1 MADVQHRAPL
11 KRVAAIERWAE
22 RAVALKDSRKLDAL
36 IAAAFV
42 VLTLMMCASVVA
54 NQISSNRTL
63 NFNESATCAAPLQYF
78 NNTSR
83 NANRTMHRVAELL
96 ESKCHN
102 ASVTT
107 AHQVSIS
114 GEPYPYLVV
123 RLCEMGVTMI
133 NPSVV
138 SYGEY
143 SGKCEEMAANVT
155 KIKIRR
161 FPMVIN
167 HTGSLQLK
175 LHSLGGACVA
185 QHAIELAACSW

>member
-1 MADVQHRAPL
+1 GAKRAAAELSQLFCSNSDVDGKKHTMTLQSFMSHYALHLYIYSSLQQMADVQHRAPL

-114 GEPYPYLVV
+114 GEPYPYLV
-123 RLCEMGVTMI
+123 
-133 NPSVV
+133 
-138 SYGEY
+138 
-143 SGKCEEMAANVT
+143 
-155 KIKIRR
+155 
-161 FPMVIN
+161 
-167 HTGSLQLK
+167 
-175 LHSLGGACVA
+175 
-185 QHAIELAACSW
+185 